1 MSGAARVV
9 YDVPDISCSHC
20 KMAIEGAVAGVAGV
34 DSVVVDVTTKR
45 VEVVFDGDR
54 VDAERIAAAIAEEG
68 YAVAGVHAI
77 EG

>member
-1 MSGAARVV
+1 MSDAAHVV
-9 YDVPDISCSHC
+9 YDVPDVSCDHC
-20 KMAIEGAVAGVAGV
+20 KMAIEGAVAGLEGV
-34 DSVVVDVTTKR
+34 DRVVVDVATKR

-54 VDAERIAAAIAEEG
+54 VDAERIAATIGEEG

>member
-1 MSGAARVV
+1 MSDSAHVV
-9 YDVPDISCSHC
+9 YDVPDVSCSHC
-20 KMAIEGAVAGVAGV
+20 KMAIEGAVASREGV
-34 DSVVVDVTTKR
+34 DRVVVDVATKR

-54 VDAERIAAAIAEEG
+54 IDPERISAAIAEEG